1 MTSNYQYNFTKKAE
15 TDLDEILS
23 YISIELSNPDAAA
36 SFLKDL
42 QAVLASICSVPKIGR
57 IVDNEFLPNREIR
70 KSLVGNYVLYYLP
83 DIKEKRIYVLRLLY
97 GRRNLDE
104 LVREINHF

>member
-70 KSLVGNYVLYYLP
+70 KSLVGNYVLCYFP
-83 DIKEKRIYVLRLLY
+83 DINENSIYVLRILY

-104 LVREINHF
+104 LVRDINNF

>member
-1 MTSNYQYNFTKKAE
+1 MTSNYQYHFTKKAE
-15 TDLDEILS
+15 ADLDEILS
-23 YISIELSNPDAAA
+23 YISIELSNPEAA
-36 SFLKDL
+36 SNFLKDV
-42 QAVLASICSVPKIGR
+42 QTVIASICSLPKIGR

-83 DIKEKRIYVLRLLY
+83 DIKEKRIYVLRILY

>member
-1 MTSNYQYNFTKKAE
+1 MTSNYQYHFTKKAE
-15 TDLDEILS
+15 ADLDEILS
-23 YISIELSNPDAAA
+23 YISIELSNPEAAS
-36 SFLKDL
+36 SFLKDV
-42 QAVLASICSVPKIGR
+42 QTVIASICSVPKIGR

-83 DIKEKRIYVLRLLY
+83 DIKEKRIYVLRILY

>member
-83 DIKEKRIYVLRLLY
+83 DIKEKRIYVLRILY

-104 LVREINHF
+104 LVREINNF

>member
-1 MTSNYQYNFTKKAE
+1 MTSNYQYNFTKKVE

-42 QAVLASICSVPKIGR
+42 QTVLTSICSVPKIGR
-57 IVDNEFLPNREIR
+57 IVENEFLPDKEIR

-83 DIKEKRIYVLRLLY
+83 DTEEKSIYVLRILY
-97 GRRNLDE
+97 SRRNLDE
-104 LVREINHF
+104 LVREINNF

>member
-1 MTSNYQYNFTKKAE
+1 MSSNYQYHFTKKAE

-42 QAVLASICSVPKIGR
+42 QTVLTSICSVPKIGR
-57 IVDNEFLPNREIR
+57 IVENEFLPDKEIR

-83 DIKEKRIYVLRLLY
+83 DTEEKSIYVLRILY
-97 GRRNLDE
+97 SRRNLDE
-104 LVREINHF
+104 LVREINNF

>member
-1 MTSNYQYNFTKKAE
+1 MSSNYRYHFTKKAE
-15 TDLDEILS
+15 ADLGEILS
-23 YISIELSNPDAAA
+23 YISVELSNPEAAA

-42 QAVLASICSVPKIGR
+42 LAVIASICSVPKIGS
-57 IVDNEFLPNREIR
+57 IVENEFLPDKEIR

-83 DIKEKRIYVLRLLY
+83 DTEEKSIYILRILY

-104 LVREINHF
+104 LVREINNF

>member
-1 MTSNYQYNFTKKAE
+1 MSSKYQYHFTKKAE

-83 DIKEKRIYVLRLLY
+83 DIKEKRIYVLRILY

>member
-1 MTSNYQYNFTKKAE
+1 MSSNYRYHFTKKAE

-42 QAVLASICSVPKIGR
+42 QTVLTSICSVPKIGR
-57 IVDNEFLPNREIR
+57 IVENEFLPDKEIR

-83 DIKEKRIYVLRLLY
+83 DTEEKSIYVLRILY
-97 GRRNLDE
+97 SRRNLDE
-104 LVREINHF
+104 LVREINNF

>member
-1 MTSNYQYNFTKKAE
+1 MTSNYQYHFTKKAE
-15 TDLDEILS
+15 ADLGEILS
-23 YISIELSNPDAAA
+23 YISIELSNPEAAA

-57 IVDNEFLPNREIR
+57 IVENEFLPDKEIR

-83 DIKEKRIYVLRLLY
+83 DTEEKSIYVLRILY

-104 LVREINHF
+104 LVREINNF

>member
-1 MTSNYQYNFTKKAE
+1 MSSNYQYHFTKKAE

-42 QAVLASICSVPKIGR
+42 QTVLASICSVPKIGR
-57 IVDNEFLPNREIR
+57 IVENEFLPDKEIR

-83 DIKEKRIYVLRLLY
+83 DTEEKSIYVLRILY
-97 GRRNLDE
+97 SRRNLDE
-104 LVREINHF
+104 LVREINNF

>member
-1 MTSNYQYNFTKKAE
+1 MTSNYQYHFTKKAE
-15 TDLDEILS
+15 ADLDEILS
-23 YISIELSNPDAAA
+23 YISIELSNPAAA
-36 SFLKDL
+36 AGFLKDL
-42 QAVLASICSVPKIGR
+42 LAVIASICSVPKIGR
-57 IVDNEFLPNREIR
+57 IVENEFLPDKEIR

-83 DIKEKRIYVLRLLY
+83 DAVEMTIYILRILY

>member
-1 MTSNYQYNFTKKAE
+1 MSSNYQYHFTKKAE

-42 QAVLASICSVPKIGR
+42 QTVLTSICSVPKIGR
-57 IVDNEFLPNREIR
+57 IVENEFLPDKEIR

-83 DIKEKRIYVLRLLY
+83 DTEEKSIYVLRILY
-97 GRRNLDE
+97 SRRNLDE

>member
-1 MTSNYQYNFTKKAE
+1 MTSNYQYHFTKKAE

-42 QAVLASICSVPKIGR
+42 QTVLTSICSVPKIGR
-57 IVDNEFLPNREIR
+57 IVENEFLPDKEIR

-83 DIKEKRIYVLRLLY
+83 DTEEKSIYVLRILY
-97 GRRNLDE
+97 SRRNLDE
-104 LVREINHF
+104 LVREINNF

>member
-1 MTSNYQYNFTKKAE
+1 MTSNYQYHFTKKAE
-15 TDLDEILS
+15 ADLDEILS
-23 YISIELSNPDAAA
+23 YISIELSNPEAAA

-42 QAVLASICSVPKIGR
+42 LAVIASICSVPKIGS
-57 IVDNEFLPNREIR
+57 IVENEFLPDKEIR

-83 DIKEKRIYVLRLLY
+83 DTEEKSIYILRILY

-104 LVREINHF
+104 LVREINNF

>member
-1 MTSNYQYNFTKKAE
+1 MTSNYQYHFTKKAE

-42 QAVLASICSVPKIGR
+42 QTVIDSICAIPKMGR
-57 IVDNEFLPNREIR
+57 IVENEFLPDREVR
-70 KSLVGNYVLYYLP
+70 KSLVGNYM
-83 DIKEKRIYVLRLLY
+83 RL
-97 GRRNLDE
+97 
-104 LVREINHF
+104 

>member
-83 DIKEKRIYVLRLLY
+83 DIKEKRIYVLRILY

-104 LVREINHF
+104 LVREIINF

>member
-1 MTSNYQYNFTKKAE
+1 MTSNYQYHFTKKAE
-15 TDLDEILS
+15 ADLDEILS
-23 YISIELSNPDAAA
+23 YISIELSNPEAAA

-42 QAVLASICSVPKIGR
+42 LAVIASICSVPKIGR
-57 IVDNEFLPNREIR
+57 MVENEFLPDREIR

-83 DIKEKRIYVLRLLY
+83 DVVEMTIYILRILY